1 MCYYNDIIIPLRHRN
16 RQRPLCNTYACI
28 LYAKTM
34 ADSEFEEFRQIFESL
49 PQHLRASAQT
59 YTLVHDVLSDEES
72 STEAT
77 INKNFDTNN
86 AFNVFSISDD
96 DQNEP
101 KNNHIVRLRH
111 EKRRRKLPELPKNK
125 TGSVL
130 SLADEL
136 GEVFSPDRRKSFVSG
151 LRDSEC
157 RSPDSGISLVHSPE
171 RAKSSSPQQIDTP
184 TPASSC
190 SSGLPLSQLELLEA
204 THRGLYK
211 FVPRHRDEMEV
222 DIGDPI
228 YVQKEAE
235 DCWCEGVNLRTGAQ
249 GAFPS
254 AYAVDVEYTDFD
266 SATPKVKRERF
277 LLGYM
282 GSVETMWHK
291 GNSVLCQAIR
301 KITERPNC
309 KPQSCILEVSDQGLR
324 MVDRAKSSTM
334 QTRDSSTP
342 CQDYFYS
349 LKNVSFCA
357 FYPDDNRYMGFV
369 TKHPTCQRFACHVFK
384 ANESS
389 RPVAE
394 AIGRAFQRFY
404 QKYIETAYP
413 VEDIYIE

>member
-1 MCYYNDIIIPLRHRN
+1 
-16 RQRPLCNTYACI
+16 
-28 LYAKTM
+28 M
-34 ADSEFEEFRQIFESL
+34 ADSEFEEFRLQIFEPL
-49 PQHLRASAQT
+49 PQHLKASAQT

-72 STEAT
+72 STEVTNA
-77 INKNFDTNN
+77 KSFDTNT
-86 AFNVFSISDD
+86 AFNVFSTSDD
-96 DQNEP
+96 EHHEP
-101 KNNHIVRLRH
+101 KNNQIVHLRH
-111 EKRRRKLPELPKNK
+111 EKRRRKLPELPKNR
-125 TGSVL
+125 SSEL

-136 GEVFSPDRRKSFVSG
+136 GEVFSPDRRKPFVSG

-171 RAKSSSPQQIDTP
+171 RDKSSSPQQIDTL

-211 FVPRHRDEMEV
+211 FIPRHRDEIEV

-235 DCWCEGVNLRTGAQ
+235 DCWCEGVNLRTGTQ

-254 AYAVDVEYTDFD
+254 AYAVDVDYTDFD
-266 SATPKVKRERF
+266 STSPKVKQERF

-324 MVDRAKSSTM
+324 MVDRAKSSLT
-334 QTRDSSTP
+334 TRDSSTP

-357 FYPDDNRYMGFV
+357 FYPEDNRYLGFV

-384 ANESS
+384 ANEST

>member
-1 MCYYNDIIIPLRHRN
+1 
-16 RQRPLCNTYACI
+16 
-28 LYAKTM
+28 M

-72 STEAT
+72 STEAK
-77 INKNFDTNN
+77 INKNLDINN

-101 KNNHIVRLRH
+101 KNNNIVRLRH
-111 EKRRRKLPELPKNK
+111 EKRRRKLPELPKNR

-157 RSPDSGISLVHSPE
+157 RSPDSGISIVHSPE

-190 SSGLPLSQLELLEA
+190 SSSGLPLSQLELLEA

-235 DCWCEGVNLRTGAQ
+235 DCWCEGVNLRTGTQ

-324 MVDRAKSSTM
+324 MVDRAKSSTT

-357 FYPDDNRYMGFV
+357 FYPEDNRYMGFV

-394 AIGRAFQRFY
+394 AIG
-404 QKYIETAYP
+404 
-413 VEDIYIE
+413 

>member
-1 MCYYNDIIIPLRHRN
+1 MFARF
-16 RQRPLCNTYACI
+16 
-28 LYAKTM
+28 
-34 ADSEFEEFRQIFESL
+34 S
-49 PQHLRASAQT
+49 
-59 YTLVHDVLSDEES
+59 LVHDVLSDEES
-72 STEAT
+72 SSTET
-77 INKNFDTNN
+77 TVNKNVESNS
-86 AFNVFSISDD
+86 AFNVFSTLDD
-96 DQNEP
+96 DQTERKPNS
-101 KNNHIVRLRH
+101 IVRSRN
-111 EKRRRKLPELPKNK
+111 EKRRRKLPELPK
-125 TGSVL
+125 TRSSVL

-136 GEVFSPDRRKSFVSG
+136 GEVFSSDRRKSFVSG
-151 LRDSEC
+151 LRDYEC
-157 RSPDSGISLVHSPE
+157 RSPDSGISLVNSPE

-235 DCWCEGVNLRTGAQ
+235 DYWCEGTVQYLVFARKFTVYLHFTRMPGVNLRTGSQ
-249 GAFPS
+249 GSFPS
-254 AYAVDVEYTDFD
+254 AYAVDVDFADFD

-301 KITERPNC
+301 KITEQRPNC

-324 MVDRAKSSTM
+324 MVDRAKSSSM
-334 QTRDSSTP
+334 NRESSTP

-357 FYPDDNRYMGFV
+357 FYPEDNRYLGFV